1 MLKSGADPSHI
12 IREKGLAQITNEKEI
27 EQAVQEVIAK
37 NPKAIEDYKNGKQN
51 ALQFLIGQ
59 AMAQTRGKADPAI
72 LTKIIRSAIIWAN
85 NIYRKEDKVKV
96 VPFRKKKRSIQE
108 QEEVKEKWIQFL
120 LLQDQGTKGLLVV
133 AGVNTDISL
142 N

>member
-1 MLKSGADPSHI
+1 M
-12 IREKGLAQITNEKEI
+12 
-27 EQAVQEVIAK
+27 
-37 NPKAIEDYKNGKQN
+37 
-51 ALQFLIGQ
+51 
-59 AMAQTRGKADPAI
+59 
-72 LTKIIRSAIIWAN
+72 
-85 NIYRKEDKVKV
+85 KV